1 MVRSSPSRDE
11 PGRDVDLFDEMSNDT
26 NDFTQKKKLRGEE
39 KGTLMTDDNN

>member
-11 PGRDVDLFDEMSNDT
+11 PGRDVVDLFDEMSNDT

-39 KGTLMTDDNN
+39 KRNVNDW